1 MEISIAAYADVL
13 VRDSL
18 RLTPNLLLTF
28 LSSNSVQASEIDI
41 NDVGPHPAVT
51 DTVTNI
57 TVILDPQTFLP
68 TRIRAYEDHQIFGL
82 STNDFLV
89 YNYTEVN
96 GIQFPLNVRVL
107 YNDKMLIE
115 MLTDSITANPTFDA
129 NFFAGLPLSEVD
141 TTILALQPSVPQQ
154 SEFYNSAEVFEY
166 S

>member
-1 MEISIAAYADVL
+1 M
-13 VRDSL
+13 
-18 RLTPNLLLTF
+18 
-28 LSSNSVQASEIDI
+28 
-41 NDVGPHPAVT
+41 T